1 MTREQGKA
9 PLRAGFFLWWEGEA
23 RRVGLRPK
31 AAGRLQQ
38 HAALRLHRTGHCSLR
53 LHNHCDTLYVVCVA
67 RFWKVRRMVND
78 VSFEQIRGSL
88 GSLLL
93 LWSAIERAAREEVAR
108 AHDGQLPKSAHG
120 IAAVLNAWE
129 AAVVAR
135 QDASSLRIL
144 LASTLRAQ
152 LQDPLDIRNG
162 VCHGLVGLSA
172 AYGNRPATLTWEL
185 NDVKRGITWDELQA
199 AFSWLSKV
207 PFAIGIISNS
217 HQEKSGG
224 RMTDNHENREWWRAE
239 YGLDL
244 LEPRRSVSL

>member
-1 MTREQGKA
+1 
-9 PLRAGFFLWWEGEA
+9 
-23 RRVGLRPK
+23 
-31 AAGRLQQ
+31 
-38 HAALRLHRTGHCSLR
+38 
-53 LHNHCDTLYVVCVA
+53 
-67 RFWKVRRMVND
+67 MVNE

-129 AAVVAR
+129 AAVLAR
-135 QDASSLRIL
+135 KDASPLRIL

-162 VCHGLVGLSA
+162 VCHGLVGISA
-172 AYGNRPATLTWEL
+172 AFGNRPATLTWEL
-185 NDVKRGITWDELQA
+185 NGVKRSINWDELQTD
-199 AFSWLSKV
+199 FSWLSKV
-207 PFAIGIISNS
+207 PFGIGIISNS
-217 HQEKSGG
+217 LQESSGG
-224 RMTDNHENREWWRAE
+224 RMTDTHENREWWRDE

-244 LEPRRSVSL
+244 LEPKWSVSL